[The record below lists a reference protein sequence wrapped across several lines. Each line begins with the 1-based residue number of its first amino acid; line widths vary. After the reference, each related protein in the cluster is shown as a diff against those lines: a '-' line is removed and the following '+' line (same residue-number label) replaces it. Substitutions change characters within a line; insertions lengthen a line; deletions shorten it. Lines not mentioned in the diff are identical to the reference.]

1 MNNRYNINHY
11 TVSIILGAFLLVSI
25 LSSHQQQSFSQN
37 ETSTS
42 TQPISIKTENNAVG
56 ILVFWDSKLSPG
68 TKIPFI
74 IDFKHPF
81 NDMNLQH
88 VNYNLQLFDDKGT
101 SIFSKENIHVHM
113 GSDVQ
118 NIMIENP
125 GKYTMLITVLGTG
138 INPPFDTTRSGVAK
152 ISLQM

>member
-1 MNNRYNINHY
+1 MNNRYNIRHY
-11 TVSIILGAFLLVSI
+11 TVSIILEAFLLVFI
-25 LSSHQQQSFSQN
+25 LSSYQQQSFSQN
-37 ETSTS
+37 ETSITS
-42 TQPISIKTENNAVG
+42 PPISIKTENNAVA
-56 ILVFWDSKLSPG
+56 ILVKWDSNLSPG
-68 TKIPFI
+68 TEIPFM

-88 VNYNLQLFDDKGT
+88 VNYNLQLLDDKGT
-101 SIFSKENIHVHM
+101 YVFSKENMHVHM

-118 NIMIENP
+118 NIMIENH
-125 GKYTMLITVLGTG
+125 GKYTLVITVLGTG

>member
-1 MNNRYNINHY
+1 M
-11 TVSIILGAFLLVSI
+11 LWEFLV
-25 LSSHQQQSFSQN
+25 N
-37 ETSTS
+37 
-42 TQPISIKTENNAVG
+42 
-56 ILVFWDSKLSPG
+56 WDSNLSPG

-101 SIFSKENIHVHM
+101 SVFSMENIHVHM

-125 GKYTMLITVLGTG
+125 GKYTMVITVLGTG